1 MRPYFW
7 MLLVCATLSGGCA
20 SVDAQLQPV
29 ESAMPDNSA
38 QQAEPRGIVGE
49 VCPPALAA
57 KGYC

>member
-1 MRPYFW
+1 MRTYFW

-20 SVDAQLQPV
+20 SVDAPP
-29 ESAMPDNSA
+29 ETAMPDSSA